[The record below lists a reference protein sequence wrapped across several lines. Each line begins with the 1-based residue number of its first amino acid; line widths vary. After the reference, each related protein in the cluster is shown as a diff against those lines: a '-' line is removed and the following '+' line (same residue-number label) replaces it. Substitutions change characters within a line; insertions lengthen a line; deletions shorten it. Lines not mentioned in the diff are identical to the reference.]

1 MLNMYFNK
9 ISNNWGGRA
18 NLAIY
23 YRSGLSPIVIQQ
35 GIMVSFESHIPI
47 Y

>member
-9 ISNNWGGRA
+9 ISNMGCKSQS
-18 NLAIY
+18 IVIC
-23 YRSGLSPIVIQQ
+23 YRSGLSPVVIQQ